1 MVEIILVIVSIFITV
16 WICKRVFRNTIGTT
30 KAYVVRVFVIWV
42 IVAGVISCIAN
53 ALGII

>member
-1 MVEIILVIVSIFITV
+1 MAEIIIVIVSIFITA